1 MLKLKRLLTVIRIFN
16 LNALMASIETP
27 HLLMIACGTN
37 QTVNE
42 ELRDNFKELFSILKE
57 KKSKKIVL
65 TAQSEDSTAD
75 FIQQIATET
84 LGEGFIKTD
93 VQLTWS

>member
-1 MLKLKRLLTVIRIFN
+1 
-16 LNALMASIETP
+16 
-27 HLLMIACGTN
+27 MIACGTN